1 MSKFIIFI
9 SLLFCVVAVTMAV
22 PIVNAKFQNPAIEAV
37 REYIKSFYMYI
48 YKQTFYLK
56 LV

>member
-37 REYIKSFYMYI
+37 RECIKSFYMYI
-48 YKQTFYLK
+48 YKQTFYL